1 MNAYY
6 YTVDNRDREFK
17 KHPYDTIH
25 IVEIFNGSR
34 PMACTATSSLEECLR
49 IVENAFHFSK
59 SEIDFYDHPP
69 VNPKYA

>member
-25 IVEIFNGSR
+25 IVEIFNGSS

-49 IVENAFHFSK
+49 IVV
-59 SEIDFYDHPP
+59 EINFTFLKVKLISTTIPQ
-69 VNPKYA
+69 